1 MRVKEGNKERDI
13 LEAAVDIFAGH
24 GFHKAKISQI
34 AEQAGVATGS
44 VYLYYKNKDDI
55 LIKIYNSLWEKLY
68 NELLAITANEALS
81 PIEKIDA
88 MIDLIF
94 DMFTENPSV
103 AIVFVNEQENMNR
116 ISGDKYS
123 LYYEKF
129 LDEGE
134 KVIKEGIRSGLFNKN
149 IDLKIFRHF
158 IFGSIRNLLH
168 QWALTPDKLPLNK
181 IRQNFKFLI
190 KHGIMK

>member
-1 MRVKEGNKERDI
+1 MRVKEGNKEKDI
-13 LEAAVDIFAGH
+13 VEAAVDIFAKH

-44 VYLYYKNKDDI
+44 VYLYFKNKDDI
-55 LIKIYNSLWEKLY
+55 LIRIYNSLWEKLY
-68 NELLAITANEALS
+68 NELLTITRNEALS

-103 AIVFVNEQENMNR
+103 TIVFVNEQENMNR
-116 ISGDKYS
+116 VSGDKYS
-123 LYYEKF
+123 LFYEKF

-134 KVIKEGIRSGLFNKN
+134 KVIKEGISSGMFNKN

-168 QWALTPDKLPLNK
+168 QWAITPDKLPLNK
-181 IRQNFKFLI
+181 IRHNFKFLI

>member
-1 MRVKEGNKERDI
+1 MRVKEGNKEKDI
-13 LEAAVDIFAGH
+13 VEAAVDIFAKH

-44 VYLYYKNKDDI
+44 VYLYFKNKDDI

-68 NELLAITANEALS
+68 NELLTVTRNEALS

-103 AIVFVNEQENMNR
+103 TIVFVNEQENMNR
-116 ISGDKYS
+116 VSGDKYS
-123 LYYEKF
+123 LFYEKF

-134 KVIKEGIRSGLFNKN
+134 KVIKEGISSGMFNKN

-168 QWALTPDKLPLNK
+168 QWAITPDKLPLNK
-181 IRQNFKFLI
+181 IRHNFKFLI